1 MISSTN
7 FFDYNILLDN
17 IFDRSE
23 DEYRLCG
30 AQACPIKVSSV
41 NQTWEDSGFRILPLK
56 TADFLIAVYV
66 GACCAAFL
74 LGCLGLDKI
83 KLLIYQV
90 SFLLFAFRI
99 LFSMQYIG

>member
-1 MISSTN
+1 M
-7 FFDYNILLDN
+7 DN

-30 AQACPIKVSSV
+30 AQACPIKVCSV
-41 NQTWEDSGFRILPLK
+41 NQTLEDTGFRILPLK
-56 TADFLIAVYV
+56 TADYLIAVYF

-90 SFLLFAFRI
+90 SGSKFFYQF
-99 LFSMQYIG
+99 